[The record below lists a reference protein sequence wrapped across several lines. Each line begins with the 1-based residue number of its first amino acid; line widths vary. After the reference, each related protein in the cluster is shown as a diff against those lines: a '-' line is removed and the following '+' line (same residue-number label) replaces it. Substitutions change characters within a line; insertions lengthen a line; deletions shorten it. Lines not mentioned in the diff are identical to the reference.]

1 MATSLSNQG
10 VPGSVRVEQVV
21 ELLRASGARITTSR
35 RILLRCLFDGAPHR
49 SAEEISAEVQTLA
62 PDVHISTIY
71 RNLYEL
77 ERLGVVVH
85 SHLGHGPA
93 IYHLASETHGHLVCE
108 VCGSMV
114 EAPGDFFDGLAAAA
128 QHRYSFRIDPRHFAV
143 LGQCANCSQAE
154 EEGTDEAASLG
165 PTLP

>member
-1 MATSLSNQG
+1 
-10 VPGSVRVEQVV
+10 VEQVL

-35 RILLRCLFDGAPHR
+35 RLLLRCHFDGAPHR
-49 SAEEISAEVQTLA
+49 SAEELAAEVQVLA

-85 SHLGHGPA
+85 AHLGHGPA

-114 EAPGDFFDGLAAAA
+114 EAPVDFFEGLALAARD
-128 QHRYSFRIDPRHFAV
+128 RYGFGIDPRHFAV
-143 LGQCANCSQAE
+143 LGQCANCARAE
-154 EEGTDEAASLG
+154 EVEK
-165 PTLP
+165 

>member
-1 MATSLSNQG
+1 MATPPASQG
-10 VPGSVRVEQVV
+10 IPGSVRVEQVV

-35 RILLRCLFDGAPHR
+35 RILLRCLFNGSPHR
-49 SAEEISAEVQTLA
+49 SAEEISAEVQALA

-85 SHLGHGPA
+85 AHLGHGPA

-114 EAPGDFFDGLAAAA
+114 EAPEDFFDGLAVAA
-128 QHRYSFRIDPRHFAV
+128 QGSYGFKIDPRHFAV
-143 LGQCANCSQAE
+143 LGQCASCARAE
-154 EEGTDEAASLG
+154 EAGADEAGAEDR
-165 PTLP
+165 